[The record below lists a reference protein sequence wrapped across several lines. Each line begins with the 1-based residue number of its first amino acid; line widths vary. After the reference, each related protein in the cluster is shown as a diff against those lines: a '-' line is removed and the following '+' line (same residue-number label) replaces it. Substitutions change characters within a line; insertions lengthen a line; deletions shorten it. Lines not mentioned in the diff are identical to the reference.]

1 MTETN
6 VNVELE
12 TNEETVELTV
22 IGKAYNVS
30 DKGNVSM
37 LGTVRTELQKA
48 TNSNLETI
56 DLSTYELVG
65 NKTLVKQ
72 IAVCGT
78 TEQPV
83 YLKIEMTYTNTHP
96 SNLAPKKKGDK
107 KEKSTTTIPS
117 LTL

>member
-12 TNEETVELTV
+12 EKVVV

-37 LGTVRTELQKA
+37 LGTVRTQLQEN
-48 TNSNLETI
+48 TNKNLDTI

-78 TEQPV
+78 TNEPI

-96 SNLAPKKKGDK
+96 NALAPKKKGDK
-107 KEKSTTTIPS
+107 KEKSVVDIPT